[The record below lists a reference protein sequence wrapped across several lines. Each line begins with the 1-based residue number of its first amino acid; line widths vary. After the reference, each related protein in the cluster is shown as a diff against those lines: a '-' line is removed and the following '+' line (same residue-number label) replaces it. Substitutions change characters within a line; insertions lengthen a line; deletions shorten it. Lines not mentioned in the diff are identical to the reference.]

1 VTEHD
6 PHSLF
11 PSNDDKEIDMK
22 FDYLDYLTW
31 DEQHNIAY
39 LAFRQNS
46 PEARHAART
55 LRVQDQDSG
64 EVVAA
69 LDFGDGGE
77 LIGVELLNA
86 NVQLSAALK
95 RKARAEDGE

>member
-1 VTEHD
+1 MYSLL
-6 PHSLF
+6 PH
-11 PSNDDKEIDMK
+11 NYDKESDMK
-22 FDYLDYLTW
+22 TDYLDYLTW

-55 LRVQDQDSG
+55 LRVHDQDSG
-64 EVVAA
+64 EIVAA
-69 LDFGDGGE
+69 LDFGDEGE

-95 RKARAEDGE
+95 RKARAGDGE